1 MKTRK
6 LLVLDDDPAILDMLL
21 QSLSDEGYQVTTARN
36 GQEGLDRVRN
46 NNFDL
51 ILLDLMMPG
60 MNGEQ
65 FLVELRRTWPNV
77 PPVVIVSAD
86 RNVSGKVRSLQVA
99 GGVPKPFSLD
109 DLLGQIERHLG
120 GPGPHP
126 DNGGYHAPSP

>member
-6 LLVLDDDPAILDMLL
+6 LLVLDDDPAILDMLF
-21 QSLSDEGYQVTTARN
+21 QSLSDEGYQVITARN
-36 GQEGLDRVRN
+36 GHEGLHRVEHD
-46 NNFDL
+46 NFDL

-65 FLVELRRTWPNV
+65 FLAEMRRIWPNV

-109 DLLGQIERHLG
+109 DLLNQIERHLG
-120 GPGPHP
+120 GGGQPT
-126 DNGGYHAPSP
+126 DNGGYHAPGP